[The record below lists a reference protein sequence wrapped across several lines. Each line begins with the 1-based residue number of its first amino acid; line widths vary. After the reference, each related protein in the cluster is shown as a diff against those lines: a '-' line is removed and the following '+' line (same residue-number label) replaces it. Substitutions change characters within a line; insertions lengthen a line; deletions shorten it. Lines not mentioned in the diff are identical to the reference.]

1 MALHRPEIFLSSWM
15 SPVVELYQ
23 QQTCETVF
31 QLSAVAVSVE
41 LFAGRCWKAPQDT
54 GIPAVWQQISAGSTT
69 QPRQKCVGVNCHQN
83 VARPAWCDAK
93 ASPFC
98 AASGRCFADPFDC
111 CTCYIPR
118 TYLAHP
124 RFSWSHG
131 TTFTQGHSSGRDI
144 LKKWAEKVDVWS
156 HHIASNWSNQRFFW
170 RLGLVAQPQ
179 RVQHQWLL
187 LAGTFIA

>member
-31 QLSAVAVSVE
+31 QLSVVAVSVE

-69 QPRQKCVGVNCHQN
+69 QPRQKCVGANATRMCW
-83 VARPAWCDAK
+83 PAWCDAK

-118 TYLAHP
+118 TSQVQLEPWHNVHP
-124 RFSWSHG
+124 GSFLRARHPQEMSRK
-131 TTFTQGHSSGRDI
+131 GRC
-144 LKKWAEKVDVWS
+144 L
-156 HHIASNWSNQRFFW
+156 IASNWSNQRFFW
-170 RLGLVAQPQ
+170 RLELVAQPQ